1 MIASPPETGTMR
13 VSVGPDGVGGGV
25 GVSETIGVDDGS
37 VLGLEEVDAF
47 LQLGATSATA
57 SAAARMEDFKD
68 GFFIWS
74 DGKFAGLGAES

>member
-1 MIASPPETGTMR
+1 
-13 VSVGPDGVGGGV
+13 
-25 GVSETIGVDDGS
+25 